1 MHSLYRYPSGR
12 CKKRTASLIS
22 FFVIFLIGLLLI
34 NTQSIPAEENLARSY
49 APILYF
55 ESKEHYFPIDAQFHI
70 DHSKLCY
77 FDVNTE
83 TSSIVDETPTVS
95 QLANLSD
102 QFYFLDNVHGPL
114 RDSALILSS
123 YQELQNNYDTIVYY
137 RTVPLATTM
146 VLQYW
151 FFYAYNDGDINV
163 HEGDWEMIQVV
174 LESNTPT
181 MVMYSQHHS
190 GQQLNWND
198 VDKTATHPHVY
209 VARGS
214 HANYLRSFSGKIG
227 IASDTVGDNGRILT
241 PNDYRLVELSDQG
254 WLSFAGRWG
263 EMQSIQDTFLGFS
276 GPFGP
281 RFREDGR
288 MWNDPLGWGEA
299 LPSLNTT
306 LLPLEWVLYH
316 FLIIFL
322 LIISLSMIL
331 LSFKLFKRFKKQGL
345 GPRIFSFLYIDGLN
359 KHSLGNLLFFT
370 GIVVAIIGLLLP
382 WYSMSAAVSGEGY
395 DTNGFVDFLLID
407 GLNGVQITYPGSDGP
422 IVLGSLIIPFSILIG
437 IGFVFTIFKSA
448 GVQQSKLLG
457 RYYIFRGISLLTPF
471 IILIT
476 IIMSLGM
483 IIPTLIPETMQNQDI
498 TTMFSLLSLNP
509 FKGSESVV
517 FTESGVSSAVDLLWG
532 LDIGG
537 YLMLLAA
544 IILFIAGGFLFT
556 ARKTFY

>member
-1 MHSLYRYPSGR
+1 MKSPYQNPSFKCR
-12 CKKRTASLIS
+12 KRTTSILS
-22 FFVIFLIGLLLI
+22 FFVILLIGLLFI
-34 NTQSIPAEENLARSY
+34 NTQSILADENVAKSY

-55 ESKEHYFPIDAQFHI
+55 ESQEQCHPIDAQFHI
-70 DHSKLCY
+70 DNSKLIY
-77 FDVNTE
+77 FDVNAGI
-83 TSSIVDETPTVS
+83 SSIVDETPTVS

-102 QFYFLDNVHGPL
+102 QFYFLDNVHGSL
-114 RDSALILSS
+114 RDSAIILST
-123 YQELQNNYDTIVYY
+123 YQELKDNYDTIVYY
-137 RTVPLATTM
+137 RIIPLATTM

-163 HEGDWEMIQVV
+163 HEGDWEMIQVI
-174 LESNTPT
+174 LESNTPI

-198 VDKTATHPHVY
+198 VDTTATHPHVY

-227 IASDTVGDNGRILT
+227 IASDTVGDNGKILT
-241 PNDYRLVELSDQG
+241 PDEYQLVELSDQG

-263 EMQSIQDTFLGFS
+263 EMQSIEDTFLGFS

-281 RFREDGR
+281 RFREEGR
-288 MWNDPLGWGEA
+288 MWDDPLGWGES
-299 LPSLNTT
+299 LPPLNTT
-306 LLPLEWVLYH
+306 LLPLEWFLYH
-316 FLIIFL
+316 FLTIFL
-322 LIISLSMIL
+322 LIIALSVVFL
-331 LSFKLFKRFKKQGL
+331 AFKLFKRFKKQGL
-345 GPRIFSFLYIDGLN
+345 GPRVFSFLYIDGIN

-382 WYSMSAAVSGEGY
+382 WYSMSASISGEGY

-407 GLNGVQITYPGSDGP
+407 GLNGVQIAYPGSDGP
-422 IVLGSLIIPFSILIG
+422 IALGSLIIPFSILIA
-437 IGFVFTIFKSA
+437 IGFVFTIFKSV
-448 GVQQSKLLG
+448 GVQQSNHLG
-457 RYYIFRGISLLTPF
+457 RYYIFRGISLLIPF

-483 IIPTLIPETMQNQDI
+483 IIPTMIPETMQNQDL
-498 TTMFSLLSLNP
+498 TTMFSLLSQNP

-517 FTESGVSSAVDLLWG
+517 FIESGVSGSVDLNWG
-532 LDIGG
+532 LGIGG
-537 YLMLLAA
+537 YLMLFAG
-544 IILFIAGGFLFT
+544 IILFIAGGLLFS